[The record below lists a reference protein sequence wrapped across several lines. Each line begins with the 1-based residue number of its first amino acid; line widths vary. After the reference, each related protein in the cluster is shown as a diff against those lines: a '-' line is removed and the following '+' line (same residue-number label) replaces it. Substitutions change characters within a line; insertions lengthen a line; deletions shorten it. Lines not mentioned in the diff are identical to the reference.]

1 MNFSLFG
8 TAFAQAA
15 EVAAP
20 KGPSIIELF
29 ALPAGFLAIM
39 YFFVIRPQSKKHKEL
54 QQLVAGLKVGDE
66 VVTTGGIIGKVRSV
80 ADTFVTIESMNS
92 QMKVAKA
99 HVAGLTRTPEKPG
112 AKAAAVQPA
121 N

>member
-1 MNFSLFG
+1 
-8 TAFAQAA
+8 
-15 EVAAP
+15 
-20 KGPSIIELF
+20 
-29 ALPAGFLAIM
+29 
-39 YFFVIRPQSKKHKEL
+39 
-54 QQLVAGLKVGDE
+54 
-66 VVTTGGIIGKVRSV
+66 
-80 ADTFVTIESMNS
+80 MNS